1 METMATIK
9 YFPHFQRIGMLFL
22 NLDPKASSL
31 DQLYPFILKY
41 CAHDKNMY
49 N

>member
-1 METMATIK
+1 METMATIIE
-9 YFPHFQRIGMLFL
+9 YSPHFQRIGMLFL

-41 CAHDKNMY
+41 CAHDKKY
-49 N
+49 V